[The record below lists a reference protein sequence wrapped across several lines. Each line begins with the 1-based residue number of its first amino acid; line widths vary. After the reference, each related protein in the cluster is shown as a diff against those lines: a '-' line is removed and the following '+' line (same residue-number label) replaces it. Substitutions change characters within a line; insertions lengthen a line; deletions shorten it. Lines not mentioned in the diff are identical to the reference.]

1 MEIDTIIFDL
11 GGVLVD
17 WNPMNVYTEV
27 FKGDKNKA
35 EWFLNTICTYDWN
48 LEQDA
53 GRTIK
58 EAVAVKVA
66 EFPEY
71 GNLIKMYY
79 DKWHLM
85 FSGTIAENVQLF
97 KQLKATKKY
106 KIYALTNWS
115 AETWDRAIELFPFF
129 KDFDGEVVSGRE
141 NTRKPFPEIYQI
153 VLNRYKITP
162 QKAIFIDDSLPNV
175 KKANEFGINAIHC
188 KNPEQV
194 KKELQRFIELP

>member
-1 MEIDTIIFDL
+1 MKIDTIIFDL

-35 EWFLNTICTYDWN
+35 EWFLNTVCTYDWN

-71 GNLIKMYY
+71 ENLIKMYY

-141 NTRKPFPEIYQI
+141 NTRKPFPKIYQI
-153 VLNRYKITP
+153 VLDRYNITP

-175 KKANEFGINAIHC
+175 KKANEFEINAIHC